1 MAAKRAGMHDPCNA
15 MQMHRNNEC
24 KWPLCEIYLTNKRYQ
39 TIQINSQNSSKY
51 ADERPQ
57 TSPNSV
63 LQRTRER
70 EAGKDCANFMGEDSY
85 KDSTQDLA
93 DLHKK

>member
-1 MAAKRAGMHDPCNA
+1 M
-15 MQMHRNNEC
+15 
-24 KWPLCEIYLTNKRYQ
+24 
-39 TIQINSQNSSKY
+39 IQINSKDSSKY
-51 ADERPQ
+51 AGKRPQ

-70 EAGKDCANFMGEDSY
+70 EAEKDCANFMGENSY

-93 DLHKK
+93 DLHEKWIN